1 MEKHLSF
8 IVIAVAL
15 PPFMS
20 DVARGVENELE
31 TLFALKGVLLSTNG
45 KLPTLCECEKKENL

>member
-8 IVIAVAL
+8 IVIAVAP

-20 DVARGVENELE
+20 DVARGVEKELE
-31 TLFALKGVLLSTNG
+31 TLFALKGVLLPTNG